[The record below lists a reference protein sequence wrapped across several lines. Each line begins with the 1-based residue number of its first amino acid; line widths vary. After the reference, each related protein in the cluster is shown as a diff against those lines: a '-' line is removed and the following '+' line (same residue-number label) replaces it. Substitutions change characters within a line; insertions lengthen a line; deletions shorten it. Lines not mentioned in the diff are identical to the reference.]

1 MTGVTARVGARIIL
15 HSVTKSRAGNSRKIA
30 YMSQIDTDIANL
42 RVDSKQHHL
51 DDVLAD
57 FRGGQPSDPAEYQR
71 AVNDLCKTLLALD
84 DTGHAAF

>member
-1 MTGVTARVGARIIL
+1 
-15 HSVTKSRAGNSRKIA
+15 
-30 YMSQIDTDIANL
+30 MSQIDTDIANL